1 MDLHFF
7 KYQGTGNDFVLI
19 DNRTKIFKNNAKFIK
34 NLCDRRFGV
43 GADGL
48 ILLENPSDAT
58 SDFKMIYFNADG
70 KEGSMCGNG
79 GRCIVAFAKQ
89 LGIIDSET
97 TFEAVDGLHSAI
109 IKGETVSLKMIDVP
123 TVNLSREASFMDTG
137 SPHHVAFVDD
147 VKDFDVFT
155 QGRRI
160 RNLPNYEAIG
170 GTNVNFIQVIDGD
183 VHVRTYERG
192 VEDET
197 YSCGTGVTAAAITA
211 KMANKVEDLPVKV
224 ITKGGPLEVDFEIE
238 GLNAAK
244 NIWLKGPA
252 TFVFEGD
259 YNGKT

>member
-19 DNRTKIFKNNAKFIK
+19 DNRIPIFKNDAKFIQG
-34 NLCDRRFGV
+34 LCDRRFGV

-48 ILLENPSDAT
+48 ILLENPSDSI

-70 KEGSMCGNG
+70 KESSMCGNG

-123 TVNLSREASFMDTG
+123 TVNLSREASFMNTG
-137 SPHHVAFVDD
+137 SPHHVTFVDD
-147 VKDFDVFT
+147 VKDFDVFA

-197 YSCGTGVTAAAITA
+197 YSCGTGVTAAAITS
-211 KMANKVEDLPVKV
+211 KMSNKVEDLPVKV
-224 ITKGGPLEVDFEIE
+224 LTKGGSLEVYFEIE

-252 TFVFEGD
+252 TFVFEGN
-259 YNGKT
+259 YNDKT